1 MDGVVASN
9 AGEEEKFSDVRIDTD
24 GEIASVSFD
33 YIYHSGEKAKG
44 EKATNGDREKWLLV
58 RTEQEWKITSVAHT
72 IRLPEPENGG

>member
-1 MDGVVASN
+1 MDGVVANN

-44 EKATNGDREKWLLV
+44 KRRKGKRRKGD
-58 RTEQEWKITSVAHT
+58 
-72 IRLPEPENGG
+72 